1 MEKIPTAKDYFLQK
15 VFPKSFFES
24 RDSVELDY
32 KIDPNKQESVQ
43 IMIEFAKMHV
53 EQALKEASENAETDF
68 TYEGNG
74 GEFEDQPIYNHF
86 VKKDSILNSYPL
98 DNIK

>member
-32 KIDPNKQESVQ
+32 EIDPSKQESVQ

-53 EQALKEASENAETDF
+53 EAALKEVNEKVEVKWTRNNDYSRSYDGIDEN
-68 TYEGNG
+68 
-74 GEFEDQPIYNHF
+74 
-86 VKKDSILNSYPL
+86 SIINSYPL

>member
-1 MEKIPTAKDYFLQK
+1 MYNMEKIPTAKDFYLK
-15 VFPKSFFES
+15 RVFPKSFFES

-32 KIDPNKQESVQ
+32 QIDPSKQESVQ

-53 EQALKEASENAETDF
+53 EAALREAEYCRTKECI
-68 TYEGNG
+68 
-74 GEFEDQPIYNHF
+74 Q
-86 VKKDSILNSYPL
+86 KCYPL